1 MRTDAESSRYA
12 ARLGVVITAVTTL
25 ALLAGAGLLAGCGGD
40 GHEPA
45 GAAVP
50 ARPGAASAGSPSGAG
65 SPADVPSADVPSA
78 DGPSDAGPADGD
90 PSDGDPSAGGSAGVA
105 GGSDDTP
112 AAAARTVQAYFRE
125 INDATRAGR
134 LAVIT
139 PTALAGCQ
147 PCALDVGVTRSLQQ
161 RGLHADAAAYRLT
174 DLSARPRAGLVGL
187 VTFTLHTGAVG
198 LLDLAGRHAA
208 DAPGVPSRAA
218 TAVLALTQRGWRIQ
232 TLRYAPGPA

>member
-1 MRTDAESSRYA
+1 VRTDARSSRYA
-12 ARLGVVITAVTTL
+12 ARLGVVITAVTAL
-25 ALLAGAGLLAGCGGD
+25 AVLSGAGLLTGCGG

-50 ARPGAASAGSPSGAG
+50 SRPGAASG
-65 SPADVPSADVPSA
+65 DPSA
-78 DGPSDAGPADGD
+78 DGAST
-90 PSDGDPSAGGSAGVA
+90 GGSAGTAAGPA
-105 GGSDDTP
+105 GGSDDAP
-112 AAAARTVQAYFRE
+112 AAAARAVEAYFRE

-134 LAVIT
+134 LAVIA

-147 PCALDVGVTRSLQQ
+147 PCALDVGVTRSLEQ

-174 DLSARPRAGLVGL
+174 DLSARPRAGLVAV

-208 DAPGVPSRAA
+208 DAPGVPTRAA
-218 TAVLALTQRGWRIQ
+218 TAELALTQHGWRIQ
-232 TLRYAPGPA
+232 TLRYAPGPP

>member
-25 ALLAGAGLLAGCGGD
+25 ALLSGAGLLAGCGGD

-50 ARPGAASAGSPSGAG
+50 ARPDAASAGNPPVGNPPVGG
-65 SPADVPSADVPSA
+65 SSVGGSSV
-78 DGPSDAGPADGD
+78 GN
-90 PSDGDPSAGGSAGVA
+90 PSAGGSSATAAGPA
-105 GGSDDTP
+105 GGSDDAP
-112 AAAARTVQAYFRE
+112 AAAARTVEAYFRE
-125 INDATRAGR
+125 INDAARGGR
-134 LAVIT
+134 LAVTT

-174 DLSARPRAGLVGL
+174 DLSARPRAGLVAA
-187 VTFTLHTGAVG
+187 VTFTLHTSAVG
-198 LLDLAGRHAA
+198 LLDLAGRHVA
-208 DAPGVPSRAA
+208 DAPGVPTRAA
-218 TAVLALTQRGWRIQ
+218 TAELALTQHGWRIQ